1 MIEVSTTF
9 EGHEFVID
17 RLFRGSV
24 INYRTFFMEE
34 GAAVTLKFGKASV
47 LQVLPYEV
55 LKRINEKHSDLN
67 KTF

>member
-9 EGHEFVID
+9 EGYEFVID

-47 LQVLPYEV
+47 L
-55 LKRINEKHSDLN
+55 
-67 KTF
+67 